1 MSESA
6 RITSV
11 DAIVRFLA
19 QLREFRDAAE
29 NILLA
34 HEQNVNRLDRA
45 YSHDLPMYWKSEV
58 RRRYDQLAEAR
69 GSLEACKMRKMKGER
84 PSCFEEQKA
93 YRRAKERL
101 QTAEQKQDIVRHWHT
116 QLLQEIDECR
126 GRLGR
131 FRRVLD
137 VDLEKTASLLER
149 ILSSLEGYLGRSLL
163 GDEPT
168 NEPEDGPAAPEP
180 EADPREEHS

>member
-19 QLREFRDAAE
+19 QLRGFRDAAE

-45 YSHDLPMYWKSEV
+45 YAHDLPMYWKGEV
-58 RRRYDQLAEAR
+58 RRRYDRLAEAR

-84 PSCFEEQKA
+84 PSCFEEEKA
-93 YRRAKERL
+93 FRRAKERL
-101 QTAEQKQDIVRHWHT
+101 QTAQQKEDVVRHWRT
-116 QLLQEIDECR
+116 QLQREIDECR

-137 VDLEKTASLLER
+137 VDLEKTAGLLER
-149 ILSSLEGYLGRSLL
+149 ILSSLEGYLGRPLL
-163 GDEPT
+163 DDDET
-168 NEPEDGPAAPEP
+168 NRPEGAAGAPEP
-180 EADPREEHS
+180 DAESTEERS